1 MDEVLLAGLDVGTTK
16 AKGAL
21 FDPSGTPVA
30 QAERGYPL
38 HRPRPG
44 WAEQDPEDWWAAVVA
59 ILGELGAAAGAAGRP
74 VAALGVVSQ
83 VNTHVFADA
92 SGRALSPAITWQDGR
107 CAAVAAEL
115 DARLSAAD
123 RQALWG
129 GPFTVDASYLPS
141 RVAWMAR
148 ERPELLE
155 ATRWVLSPKD
165 HVIQRLTG
173 EVASDPISSVGL
185 AGADGSYLVGLDRVV
200 PGVTALLPPLRG
212 AAERAGTVRPGPA
225 PGFDGC
231 PVAVGTMDAWGNLH
245 GSGIRVGEGMHVAG
259 TSEVIA
265 ILAGPEAPGAPGV
278 IRFPPQADGAT
289 LLAAPTQAGGDALR
303 WYAAAHGLGVHDV
316 LAEAAGVEPGA
327 GGLVFLPHLA
337 GERAPLW
344 DADLRGAF
352 LGLGLEH
359 TRAHLGRAVL
369 EGVGL
374 SARHL
379 LEAVAA
385 AAGGRPAALRLSGGG
400 AASDLW
406 CQIKADAMGIALERL
421 RVRDTGVLGAA
432 LLGGVAAGL
441 LEDVGAGAHAFV
453 SVERVFTPGAAAARM
468 DALYAVYRE
477 AQAALT
483 DAQHALA
490 AARAG

>member
-1 MDEVLLAGLDVGTTK
+1 MAEVLLAGLDVGTTK

-21 FDPSGTPVA
+21 FDPAGAPVA

-44 WAEQDPEDWWAAVVA
+44 WAEQDPEDWWAAVDA
-59 ILGELGAAAGAAGRP
+59 ILGELGAAADAVGRP
-74 VAALGVVSQ
+74 IAALGIVSQ

-92 SGRALSPAITWQDGR
+92 AGRALAPAITWQDGR

-115 DARLSAAD
+115 DAGLSPAD
-123 RQALWG
+123 RQELWG

-141 RVAWMAR
+141 RVGWMAR
-148 ERPELLE
+148 ERPEVLE

-173 EVASDPISSVGL
+173 EVGSDPISSVGL
-185 AGADGSYLVGLDRVV
+185 AGADGRYLEGLDRVV
-200 PGVTALLPPLRG
+200 AGVSGLLPPLRDP
-212 AAERAGTVRPGPA
+212 ADRAGAVRPGTA

-231 PVAVGTMDAWGNLH
+231 PVATGTMDAWGNLH

-265 ILAGPEAPGAPGV
+265 LLAGRQAPGAPGV
-278 IRFPPQADGAT
+278 IRFPPLAGGAT
-289 LLAAPTQAGGDALR
+289 LFAGPTQAGGDALR
-303 WYAAAHGLGVHDV
+303 WHAAAHGLGVAEV
-316 LAEAAGVEPGA
+316 LEEAARVEAGA

-344 DADLRGAF
+344 DADLRAVL

-359 TRAHLGRAVL
+359 TRAHLSRAVL
-369 EGVGL
+369 EGVAL

-379 LEAVAA
+379 LEAVGA
-385 AAGGRPAALRLSGGG
+385 AAGVRPASLRLSGGG

-432 LLGGVAAGL
+432 LLGAVAAGL
-441 LEDVGAGAHAFV
+441 LEDVGADAHALV
-453 SVERVFTPGAAAARM
+453 SVERVFEPGPAAARM
-468 DALYAVYRE
+468 DALYGVYRE
-477 AQAALT
+477 AQAALMG
-483 DAQHALA
+483 AQHALA
-490 AARAG
+490 AVRAG